1 MPHRSALLV
10 ALSLVLAP
18 VAGIAAERD
27 PDWPCAQILVP
38 TLSPEQIWA
47 GDPIEGKAE
56 DWRDIPGVQPV
67 LKQILDRRIEPD
79 QEQAAID
86 RFADGL
92 GPDRNTVLTALFAGA
107 FDTLNRER
115 GEAIAAVRRY
125 AHQQRE
131 LLDSIDKALTRLQEL
146 PADAPEA
153 AALKEEI
160 AWRRRILDERR
171 RYQSALCDQPVQLE
185 QKAGRIARD
194 IAARLD

>member
-1 MPHRSALLV
+1 MRHRTTLL
-10 ALSLVLAP
+10 AAAFLALAP
-18 VAGIAAERD
+18 ALAQAAERD
-27 PDWPCAQILVP
+27 PDWPCVQILVP
-38 TLSPEQIWA
+38 TLSPGQIWS
-47 GDPIEGKAE
+47 GDAIDGKTD
-56 DWRDIPGVQPV
+56 DWRDIPGVEPV
-67 LKQILDRRIEPD
+67 LKRILNRRTEAE
-79 QEQAAID
+79 QEEEAID

-92 GPDRNTVLTALFAGA
+92 GPDRNATLTALFAGA
-107 FDTLNRER
+107 FDALNRDR
-115 GEAIAAVRRY
+115 GAAIAAIHRY

-153 AALKEEI
+153 APLREEI

-185 QKAGRIARD
+185 QKAGRIARE